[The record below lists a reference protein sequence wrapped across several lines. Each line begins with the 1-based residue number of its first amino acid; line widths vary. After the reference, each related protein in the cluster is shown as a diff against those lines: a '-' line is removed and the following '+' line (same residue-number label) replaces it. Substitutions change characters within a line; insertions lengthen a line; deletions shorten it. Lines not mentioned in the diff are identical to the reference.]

1 MINVLQLHPPQLI
14 LITTCKHACQTPRTL
29 SSSGYGHSPVTL
41 KSDGGL
47 HLHTSLIPF
56 CFFIKTPT
64 KNTPH
69 PPQKSGE
76 NVLKKRVTVFFM
88 EQLGTHLQMVDCQ
101 RIVSV
106 ANRFT
111 HNTEASPSPENRHYG
126 VNPSSSS
133 CLFSVCFFL
142 FIIITSVLN
151 FAISQLNFWFTH
163 FFFLLETFLKIKE
176 CFFFFLY
183 SEFAPK

>member
-1 MINVLQLHPPQLI
+1 MQTCLSDTSHTQLLGLRSLP
-14 LITTCKHACQTPRTL
+14 CRFM
-29 SSSGYGHSPVTL
+29 SGMAHFKNNIKKDRL
-41 KSDGGL
+41 KDQL

-64 KNTPH
+64 KNTP
-69 PPQKSGE
+69 PP
-76 NVLKKRVTVFFM
+76 KKWGKCFEKETDCVFM

-133 CLFSVCFFL
+133 SLFSVCFFL

-163 FFFLLETFLKIKE
+163 FFFILETFLKIKE